1 MKWPLC
7 ALTLLI
13 SFPVLAADLKIERF
27 QTDASLGRS
36 GAVRVEQADLIYS
49 GQIAAPTAGEL
60 FDRTEV
66 LLRAVGLKLDD
77 VVKLNMA
84 LAKEEDH
91 EEVLKVLKDRFQEKS
106 LPAVSWVT
114 SALPEPEK
122 KPGEKKTAEKKPA
135 EETKRELP
143 KAVIALD
150 FVAAR
155 AASPQ
160 SRVMPSAVDGQRPL
174 AVIPAAATSRV
185 YVSGQ
190 AEKGDGS
197 IGDATKQTMASLL
210 KTLKFLEL
218 SAADVVQVKA
228 FIAPMSKSS
237 DVTKE
242 IREAFAPLAAPPI
255 VLVEWESS
263 SQPVEIELMAATRN
277 PLPQKRPVV
286 EYLTP
291 PEMKSS
297 PVYSKVVRVQSPVT
311 IFISG
316 LFGTQSDPDS
326 EAELRDL
333 FAQTKSLAEAAG
345 SDLKHLVKATYYV
358 SAKGSSD
365 QHNKLRP
372 EYYDPARPPAASKAM
387 VKGVGRAG
395 RTITWDVIA
404 APKE

>member
-1 MKWPLC
+1 MKWLPC
-7 ALTLLI
+7 AVCWFVSSAVI
-13 SFPVLAADLKIERF
+13 AGEFKVQRF
-27 QTDASLGRS
+27 ESDASQGRS

-49 GQIAAPTAGEL
+49 GQLRPKVGGDLTAQRFEL
-60 FDRTEV
+60 AERVTEQ
-66 LLRAVGLKLDD
+66 LKSVGLAPSD
-77 VVKLNMA
+77 VVKLNLYVA
-84 LAKEEDH
+84 DDADAAVIAPTLKEFFGAE
-91 EEVLKVLKDRFQEKS
+91 S
-106 LPAVSWVT
+106 LPAASWVT
-114 SALPEPEK
+114 TAIPDEEK
-122 KPGEKKTAEKKPA
+122 KSLKI
-135 EETKRELP
+135 
-143 KAVIALD
+143 AVD

-155 AASPQ
+155 RPSAESL
-160 SRVMPSAVDGQRPL
+160 VMPAAVDGERPL
-174 AVIPAAATSRV
+174 AVVPASATSRV
-185 YVSGQ
+185 FVSGQ

-197 IGDATKQTMASLL
+197 VADATKQTMASLL

-218 SAADVVQVKA
+218 TPTDVVQVKG

-237 DVTKE
+237 EAIKA

-255 VLVEWESS
+255 ILVEWQSP
-263 SQPVEIELMAATRN
+263 SQPVEIELIAATRN
-277 PLPQKRPVV
+277 PSPGKRPVV

-297 PVYSKVVRVQSPVT
+297 PVYSKVARVQSPVT
-311 IFISG
+311 IFLSG
-316 LFGTQSDPDS
+316 LYGTQSDPDS

-333 FAQTKSLAEAAG
+333 FTQTKSLAEAAG

-395 RTITWDVIA
+395 RTITWDMIA